1 MLSFDYDRD
10 ADALAISILSDR
22 IVARTLEIDPG
33 TLVDLDEHGGL
44 VAIEV
49 IRPNRRWPVDEILD
63 RFDVPDDAEA
73 MLRSL
78 WETNKPYP
86 FAEPLALA

>member
-10 ADALAISILSDR
+10 ADALAIRLGGG
-22 IVARTLEIDPG
+22 IVVRTVDIDAG
-33 TLVDLDEHGGL
+33 TLVDLDAQGGL

-49 IRPNRRWPVDEILD
+49 IQPRRPWPLDEILNEY
-63 RFDVPDDAEA
+63 DVPEDAEA
-73 MLRSL
+73 VLRSL
-78 WETNKPYP
+78 WEGNKPYP